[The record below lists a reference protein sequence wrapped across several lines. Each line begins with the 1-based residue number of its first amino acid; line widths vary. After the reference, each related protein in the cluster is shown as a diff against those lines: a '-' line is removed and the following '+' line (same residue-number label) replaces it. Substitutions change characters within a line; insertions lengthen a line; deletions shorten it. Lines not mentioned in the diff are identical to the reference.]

1 MEWMLVKTFVSLLGV
16 LALMAGIVIVFK
28 KYGYKGQV
36 PGTSVVGVEV
46 LGSRMLAPKRS
57 VHVLKVLNRV
67 IVVGVTEGG
76 MTSLS
81 EIDDDET
88 LRVVEE
94 RIALRTQN
102 PSPFSALMGKY
113 MTAFVLGSS
122 KRQAKPAR
130 MSAG

>member
-1 MEWMLVKTFVSLLGV
+1 MEWMLVKTFVSLIGV
-16 LALMAGIVIVFK
+16 LALMAGIVVVFK
-28 KYGYKGQV
+28 KYGYRGQA

-57 VHVLKVLNRV
+57 VHVLKVLNRI

-81 EIDDDET
+81 EIDDDGT
-88 LRVVEE
+88 LREVEE
-94 RIALRTQN
+94 RIAVRTQN
-102 PSPFSALMGKY
+102 PSPFSAFMEKY
-113 MTAFVLGSS
+113 MTAFVPGCS
-122 KRQAKPAR
+122 KDHAKPAR